1 MTTDDSVTTF
11 LRKTDRLRVC
21 SFFGFSHLV
30 FLLLRAHGFT
40 AVVLARARC
49 REGSPW
55 WNFWW

>member
-1 MTTDDSVTTF
+1 
-11 LRKTDRLRVC
+11 LRVC